1 MNDRYIRLTFSVLA
15 IMFAT
20 AKIYAQ
26 VSVYGF
32 FSTYTDPSNPIVLGQ
47 YEAIS
52 GEWLEWDTLAF
63 CDGVV
68 MGSSAFDA
76 GTESY
81 MFAGIGAAPGNNSIQ
96 FWDYDVI
103 DNAIVNNP
111 SFNQTINAIQHD
123 MAGDRLLALGTYAQ
137 DSTFIDFGNGTG
149 YWEYEWGSELIELN
163 PEESSVT
170 SIAPIEGINGVVLG
184 ATAFDSDNDIYALVG
199 MDYAG
204 NQKFIQLDGT
214 TGAVI
219 SSVNL
224 QIPSNMGFNE
234 LECFINGE
242 TFLGIKRPYGI
253 NPNAETTALVS
264 VNPLTGELTNLV
276 ELPQIYAFSPNASVF
291 EQTTGLFIMLYY
303 DFNNQSHILVVD
315 PVEAEIVADHQ
326 INGSFIELQ
335 INNREFM
342 VAAYGNASSIHEAT
356 AEGAWNLWPNPA
368 NAVVRMQATRPRTR
382 FTMLQASWCS
392 LGRPLWKSTCGIGWP
407 GRTSLS
413 RRTVEI
419 PASTW
424 LIKASYVGYFIRDR
438 NTKGTR
444 HSLLICPVPSAWP
457 HPLNIP
463 IRGSAIR
470 AGYKPCR

>member
-1 MNDRYIRLTFSVLA
+1 MTQKVHSSLLFLTLLLVN
-15 IMFAT
+15 AT
-20 AKIYAQ
+20 NAQ

-32 FSTYTDPSNPIVLGQ
+32 YSTYTDPSNPIVLGQ

-81 MFAGIGAAPGNNSIQ
+81 MFTGIGAAPGNNSIQ

-184 ATAFDSDNDIYALVG
+184 ATAFDSDNDIYALLG

-264 VNPLTGELTNLV
+264 VTP
-276 ELPQIYAFSPNASVF
+276 
-291 EQTTGLFIMLYY
+291 
-303 DFNNQSHILVVD
+303 
-315 PVEAEIVADHQ
+315 
-326 INGSFIELQ
+326 
-335 INNREFM
+335 
-342 VAAYGNASSIHEAT
+342 
-356 AEGAWNLWPNPA
+356 
-368 NAVVRMQATRPRTR
+368 
-382 FTMLQASWCS
+382 
-392 LGRPLWKSTCGIGWP
+392 
-407 GRTSLS
+407 
-413 RRTVEI
+413 
-419 PASTW
+419 
-424 LIKASYVGYFIRDR
+424 
-438 NTKGTR
+438 
-444 HSLLICPVPSAWP
+444 P
-457 HPLNIP
+457 H
-463 IRGSAIR
+463 R
-470 AGYKPCR
+470 

>member
-1 MNDRYIRLTFSVLA
+1 MMRNALFLPL
-15 IMFAT
+15 FAGCLFFVNGLQ
-20 AKIYAQ
+20 AQ

-32 FSTYTDPSNPIVLGQ
+32 YNTYSDPSNPIVLGQ
-47 YEAIS
+47 FEAIS
-52 GEWLEWDTLAF
+52 GEWLEWDTLEFAS
-63 CDGVV
+63 GVV

-81 MFAGIGAAPGNNSIQ
+81 MFAGIGSEPGNAIQ
-96 FWDYDVI
+96 YWDYDVI
-103 DNAIVNNP
+103 DNEILNNP
-111 SFNQTINAIQHD
+111 NFYQTINAIQHD
-123 MAGDRLLALGTYAQ
+123 MATDRLLALGTYAE

-163 PEESSVT
+163 PEESAIT
-170 SIAPIEGINGVVLG
+170 SIAPIEGINGVILG

-199 MDYAG
+199 MDYSG

-214 TGAVI
+214 TGEVI

-234 LECFINGE
+234 LECFISGE

-315 PVEAEIVADHQ
+315 PVEAEVVADHQ

-342 VAAYGNASSIHEAT
+342 VAAYGNANAISEAT
-356 AEGAWNLWPNPA
+356 AETATWQLWPNPA
-368 NAVVRMQATRPRTR
+368 NETVRMQPGAAPYRVYDAAGQLVQPWSSDAAIDVRDWPRGTYIAVQANGRIAR
-382 FTMLQASWCS
+382 FNVA
-392 LGRPLWKSTCGIGWP
+392 
-407 GRTSLS
+407 
-413 RRTVEI
+413 
-419 PASTW
+419 
-424 LIKASYVGYFIRDR
+424 
-438 NTKGTR
+438 
-444 HSLLICPVPSAWP
+444 H
-457 HPLNIP
+457 
-463 IRGSAIR
+463 
-470 AGYKPCR
+470 

>member
-1 MNDRYIRLTFSVLA
+1 M
-15 IMFAT
+15 
-20 AKIYAQ
+20 
-26 VSVYGF
+26 SVYGF
-32 FSTYTDPSNPIVLGQ
+32 YNTYSDPSNPIVLGQ
-47 YEAIS
+47 FEAIS
-52 GEWLEWDTLAF
+52 GEWLEWDTLEFAS
-63 CDGVV
+63 GVV

-81 MFAGIGAAPGNNSIQ
+81 MFAGIGSAPGNAIQ

-103 DNAIVNNP
+103 DNEILNNP
-111 SFNQTINAIQHD
+111 NFYQTINAIQHD
-123 MAGDRLLALGTYAQ
+123 MATDRLLALGTYAE

-149 YWEYEWGSELIELN
+149 YWEYEWGSELVELN
-163 PEESSVT
+163 PEESSVA
-170 SIAPIEGINGVVLG
+170 SIAPIEGINGVILG

-199 MDYAG
+199 MDYSG

-214 TGAVI
+214 TGEVI

-234 LECFINGE
+234 LECFISGE

-264 VNPLTGELTNLV
+264 VNPITGELTNLV

-315 PVEAEIVADHQ
+315 PVEAEVVADHQ

-342 VAAYGNASSIHEAT
+342 VAAYGNANAISEAA
-356 AEGAWNLWPNPA
+356 AEAATWHLWPNPA
-368 NAVVRMQATRPRTR
+368 IETVRMQAGAAPYQVYDAAGQLMQSWSSDAEIDVRDWPLGTYIAVQANGRIAR
-382 FTMLQASWCS
+382 FNVA
-392 LGRPLWKSTCGIGWP
+392 
-407 GRTSLS
+407 
-413 RRTVEI
+413 
-419 PASTW
+419 
-424 LIKASYVGYFIRDR
+424 
-438 NTKGTR
+438 
-444 HSLLICPVPSAWP
+444 H
-457 HPLNIP
+457 
-463 IRGSAIR
+463 
-470 AGYKPCR
+470 

>member
-1 MNDRYIRLTFSVLA
+1 MNEPTSERTHANEATFFSPKCYPCMMRNVLLLPL
-15 IMFAT
+15 FAGFLLVNGM
-20 AKIYAQ
+20 KAQ

-32 FSTYTDPSNPIVLGQ
+32 YNTYSDPSNPIVLGQ
-47 YEAIS
+47 FEAIS
-52 GEWLEWDTLAF
+52 GEWLEWDTLEFAS
-63 CDGVV
+63 GVV

-76 GTESY
+76 GTESF
-81 MFAGIGAAPGNNSIQ
+81 MFAGIGSAPGNAIQ

-103 DNAIVNNP
+103 DNEILNNP
-111 SFNQTINAIQHD
+111 NFYQTINAIQHD
-123 MAGDRLLALGTYAQ
+123 MATDRLLALGTYAE

-163 PEESSVT
+163 PTESAVT
-170 SIAPIEGINGVVLG
+170 SIAAIEGINGVILG

-199 MDYAG
+199 IDYSG

-214 TGAVI
+214 TGEVI

-234 LECFINGE
+234 LECFISGE

-315 PVEAEIVADHQ
+315 PVEAEVVADHQ

-342 VAAYGNASSIHEAT
+342 VAAYGNASSIPEAT
-356 AEGAWNLWPNPA
+356 AEAATWHLWPNPA
-368 NAVVRMQATRPRTR
+368 TETVRMQAVAAPYQVYDATGQVVQPWSNDAEIDVRYWPLGTYIAVQANGRIAR
-382 FTMLQASWCS
+382 FN
-392 LGRPLWKSTCGIGWP
+392 
-407 GRTSLS
+407 
-413 RRTVEI
+413 V
-419 PASTW
+419 
-424 LIKASYVGYFIRDR
+424 V
-438 NTKGTR
+438 
-444 HSLLICPVPSAWP
+444 H
-457 HPLNIP
+457 
-463 IRGSAIR
+463 
-470 AGYKPCR
+470 

>member
-1 MNDRYIRLTFSVLA
+1 M
-15 IMFAT
+15 
-20 AKIYAQ
+20 
-26 VSVYGF
+26 
-32 FSTYTDPSNPIVLGQ
+32 LGQ

-214 TGAVI
+214 TG
-219 SSVNL
+219 
-224 QIPSNMGFNE
+224 
-234 LECFINGE
+234 
-242 TFLGIKRPYGI
+242 R
-253 NPNAETTALVS
+253 
-264 VNPLTGELTNLV
+264 
-276 ELPQIYAFSPNASVF
+276 
-291 EQTTGLFIMLYY
+291 
-303 DFNNQSHILVVD
+303 
-315 PVEAEIVADHQ
+315 
-326 INGSFIELQ
+326 
-335 INNREFM
+335 
-342 VAAYGNASSIHEAT
+342 
-356 AEGAWNLWPNPA
+356 
-368 NAVVRMQATRPRTR
+368 
-382 FTMLQASWCS
+382 
-392 LGRPLWKSTCGIGWP
+392 
-407 GRTSLS
+407 
-413 RRTVEI
+413 
-419 PASTW
+419 
-424 LIKASYVGYFIRDR
+424 
-438 NTKGTR
+438 
-444 HSLLICPVPSAWP
+444 
-457 HPLNIP
+457 
-463 IRGSAIR
+463 
-470 AGYKPCR
+470 

>member
-1 MNDRYIRLTFSVLA
+1 MPHEFRSSLLLLTLL
-15 IMFAT
+15 FANAT
-20 AKIYAQ
+20 SAQ

-32 FSTYTDPSNPIVLGQ
+32 YSTYTDPSNPIVLGQ

-76 GTESY
+76 GTASY
-81 MFAGIGAAPGNNSIQ
+81 MFAGIGAAPTNNGIQ

-103 DNAIVNNP
+103 DNGIINNP

-170 SIAPIEGINGVVLG
+170 SIAPIAGINGVVLG

-199 MDYAG
+199 MDYVG

-315 PVEAEIVADHQ
+315 PVEAEVVADHQ

-342 VAAYGNASSIHEAT
+342 VAAYGNTSPVYEET
-356 AEGAWNLWPNPA
+356 AEAATWDLWPNPA
-368 NAVVRMQATRPRTR
+368 SETIRMQAGVAPYKVYDAAGQLVQPSLSALEIDVRDWRLGTYIAV
-382 FTMLQASWCS
+382 QAN
-392 LGRPLWKSTCGIGWP
+392 
-407 GRTSLS
+407 GRTA
-413 RRTVEI
+413 RFNV
-419 PASTW
+419 A
-424 LIKASYVGYFIRDR
+424 
-438 NTKGTR
+438 
-444 HSLLICPVPSAWP
+444 H
-457 HPLNIP
+457 
-463 IRGSAIR
+463 
-470 AGYKPCR
+470 